1 MSPSADKDDLLPG
14 TLDLIVLKT
23 LDTLGPL
30 HGYGITR
37 RIRQVSEDL
46 IQLNQ
51 GTLYPALLRLEQK
64 GWIGSEWGLT
74 DTKRQARFYKLT
86 ASGRRQLGKE
96 ASRWDRMAA
105 LMMRVL
111 QRPGGGPW

>member
-1 MSPSADKDDLLPG
+1 M
-14 TLDLIVLKT
+14 LKT

-51 GTLYPALLRLEQK
+51 GTLYPALLRLEQR
-64 GWIGSEWGLT
+64 GWIKSEWGLT
-74 DTKRQARFYKLT
+74 DTKREARFYKLT
-86 ASGRRQLGKE
+86 AAGRRQLGKE
-96 ASRWDRMAA
+96 ASRWDRMASVM
-105 LMMRVL
+105 LRVL
-111 QRPGGGPW
+111 QGGGAS

>member
-1 MSPSADKDDLLPG
+1 MSQASSKDDLLPG

-51 GTLYPALLRLEQK
+51 GTLYPALLRLEQR
-64 GWIGSEWGLT
+64 GWIKSEWGLT
-74 DTKRQARFYKLT
+74 DTKREARFYRLT
-86 ASGRRQLGKE
+86 PAGRRQLGRE
-96 ASRWDRMAA
+96 ASRWGRMASVM
-105 LMMRVL
+105 LRVL
-111 QRPGGGPW
+111 QGNGGTS

>member
-1 MSPSADKDDLLPG
+1 MSASPSKDDLMPG

-46 IQLNQ
+46 IRLNQ

-64 GWIGSEWGLT
+64 GWIRSAWGLT
-74 DTKRQARFYKLT
+74 ETKRQARFYTLT
-86 ASGRRQLGKE
+86 AAGRRQLGRE
-96 ASRWDRMAA
+96 ASRWDRMAG

-111 QRPGGGPW
+111 QGAGGGQ

>member
-1 MSPSADKDDLLPG
+1 MSTPRSRDDLLPG
-14 TLDLIVLKT
+14 TLDLIILKT
-23 LDTLGPL
+23 LETLGPL

-51 GTLYPALLRLEQK
+51 GTLYPALLRLEQR
-64 GWIGSEWGLT
+64 GWIKSEWGLT

-86 ASGRRQLGKE
+86 ATGRRELGKE
-96 ASRWDRMAA
+96 ASRWDRMAGIM
-105 LMMRVL
+105 LRVL
-111 QRPGGGPW
+111 QGSRGAS

>member
-1 MSPSADKDDLLPG
+1 MSAEPNAEVLPG
-14 TLDLIVLKT
+14 TLDLIIPKT

-30 HGYGITR
+30 HGYGIAR

-64 GWIGSEWGLT
+64 GQIRSEWGVT
-74 DTKRQARFYKLT
+74 ETKRKARFYRLT
-86 ASGRRQLGKE
+86 ALGRRQLGKE
-96 ASRWDRMAA
+96 ATNWERMAGV
-105 LMMRVL
+105 MMRVL
-111 QRPGGGPW
+111 QGML

>member
-1 MSPSADKDDLLPG
+1 MSTPHKADVLPG

-30 HGYGITR
+30 HGYAITQR
-37 RIRQVSEDL
+37 VRQVSDDL

-64 GWIGSEWGLT
+64 GWIRSEWGLT
-74 DTKRQARFYKLT
+74 DTKRRARFYQLT
-86 ASGRRQLGKE
+86 PAGRGQLGHE
-96 ASRWDRMAA
+96 ASNWERMANVM
-105 LMMRVL
+105 LRVL
-111 QRPGGGPW
+111 RGTREESS

>member
-1 MSPSADKDDLLPG
+1 MSDRAELLPG
-14 TLDLIVLKT
+14 TLDLIILKT
-23 LDTLGPL
+23 LETLGPL

-46 IQLNQ
+46 ILLNQ

-64 GWIGSEWGLT
+64 GWIRSAWGRT
-74 DTKRQARFYKLT
+74 ETGREARFYRLT
-86 ASGRRQLGKE
+86 AAGRRQIAKE
-96 ASRWDRMAA
+96 STKWDRMAA

-111 QRPGGGPW
+111 QGTEGAR